1 MSLVKSIVLFT
12 ANLWDLGLG
21 NALIL
26 AFTPSLVLLV
36 LGAILQK
43 ISSNWKFDEVEG
55 AGGFVQLPLDWVSLL
70 RSASA

>member
-1 MSLVKSIVLFT
+1 MSLVKIIVLFT

-43 ISSNWKFDEVEG
+43 ISSNWKFDEVE
-55 AGGFVQLPLDWVSLL
+55 ATSGFVQLPLDWVSLL